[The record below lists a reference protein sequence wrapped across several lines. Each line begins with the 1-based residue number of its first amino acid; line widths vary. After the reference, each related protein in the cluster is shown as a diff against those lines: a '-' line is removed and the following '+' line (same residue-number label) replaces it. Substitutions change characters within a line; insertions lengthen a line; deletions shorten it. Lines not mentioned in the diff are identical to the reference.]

1 MLWFMEVNVGHVVVA
16 LELIDVVEDV
26 DVLLEVDVKFV
37 EIHVNSIVEVEVLCL
52 DTVLVEHLVF
62 PLLINVLDVVA
73 ANHVEQLNVVE
84 NRAVD
89 TDVLLVT
96 LALLVLVKVEDVNV
110 KLVLDVL
117 IKIGVKAVFKVVDE
131 VEVDDLVD
139 VDELLLLE
147 VLDEDVDEFVNA
159 LELIDVVE
167 DVEVLLEVEV
177 KVVEIHVDSIDEVEV
192 LCPDAVL
199 AEHLMFPL
207 LVNVLDVVAVGQ
219 LDVVETR
226 AVDADVLLV
235 TLALLVLVDVGE
247 VNVLDV
253 EVEDDV
259 LVFGD
264 ELANAVVG
272 DVVSV
277 LMDVAGSL
285 CTAVE
290 PIIVI
295 VVWLANAFLG
305 HIAAELHPLSAT
317 S

>member
-1 MLWFMEVNVGHVVVA
+1 MEV
-16 LELIDVVEDV
+16 D
-26 DVLLEVDVKFV
+26 
-37 EIHVNSIVEVEVLCL
+37 
-52 DTVLVEHLVF
+52 
-62 PLLINVLDVVA
+62 
-73 ANHVEQLNVVE
+73 
-84 NRAVD
+84 
-89 TDVLLVT
+89 
-96 LALLVLVKVEDVNV
+96 
-110 KLVLDVL
+110 
-117 IKIGVKAVFKVVDE
+117 
-131 VEVDDLVD
+131 
-139 VDELLLLE
+139 
-147 VLDEDVDEFVNA
+147 
-159 LELIDVVE
+159 
-167 DVEVLLEVEV
+167 V
-177 KVVEIHVDSIDEVEV
+177 KVVEIQVNSIDEVEV

-295 VVWLANAFLG
+295 V
-305 HIAAELHPLSAT
+305 
-317 S
+317 

>member
-159 LELIDVVE
+159 LELIEVAK
-167 DVEVLLEVEV
+167 DVEVLLEV
-177 KVVEIHVDSIDEVEV
+177 
-192 LCPDAVL
+192 
-199 AEHLMFPL
+199 
-207 LVNVLDVVAVGQ
+207 DVV
-219 LDVVETR
+219 
-226 AVDADVLLV
+226 
-235 TLALLVLVDVGE
+235 
-247 VNVLDV
+247 
-253 EVEDDV
+253 
-259 LVFGD
+259 
-264 ELANAVVG
+264 
-272 DVVSV
+272 
-277 LMDVAGSL
+277 
-285 CTAVE
+285 
-290 PIIVI
+290 
-295 VVWLANAFLG
+295 
-305 HIAAELHPLSAT
+305 
-317 S
+317 